1 MSLKGLTEN
10 ELYKLKRSIGV
21 ANRNKKAEIYPYE
34 ANEILLKAIEKGN
47 SRKEISDYLNLTSST
62 MIGRTIALFKNL
74 EPSLHK
80 KVVYGSRRHKL
91 IKGDLIGFQQAVELS
106 KLDLEMQIK
115 LYQLVLKERY
125 SWGEILSIKQLLQR
139 SNKSFEDI
147 IKEMNERKGKTPTFQ
162 LIDNIS
168 LKDVSPNIFSLKQ
181 DDRNKIFFNLMSENL
196 NEKIQE
202 VYLGSA
208 TYKIIFASE
217 KFKPKSLDIRKLKQ
231 NIFKVLET
239 HG

>member
-21 ANRNKKAEIYPYE
+21 SNRNKKAEIYPYE

-47 SRKEISDYLNLTSST
+47 SRKDISDYLNLTSST

-80 KVVYGSRRHKL
+80 KVVYGSRRHRL

-168 LKDVSPNIFSLKQ
+168 LKDVAPNIFSVKQ
-181 DDRNKIFFNLMSENL
+181 DDRNKIFFKLMSENL

-208 TYKIIFASE
+208 T
-217 KFKPKSLDIRKLKQ
+217 
-231 NIFKVLET
+231 
-239 HG
+239 